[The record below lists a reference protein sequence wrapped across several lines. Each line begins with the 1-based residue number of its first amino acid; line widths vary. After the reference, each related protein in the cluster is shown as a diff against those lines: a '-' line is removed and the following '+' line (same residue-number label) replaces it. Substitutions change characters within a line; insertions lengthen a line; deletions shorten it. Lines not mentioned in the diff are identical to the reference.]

1 MKSDAKI
8 ALVTL
13 ALIVLVIVAYVVFVP
28 AKAVTSTAGTP
39 APGTTTPGTSTPGTS
54 APAATPSVTMARLEA
69 TGTQNDAADA
79 TVASAVQPAGERTT
93 AAEPANPTT
102 SPGSTSLTAAIT
114 PAAAHAAATQPA
126 ALTVTAAPAA
136 GTPPVGTSPSVNA
149 DPYPAGPSVTPIAS
163 PTAAPAAAPAAAGGN
178 VDWEGVLRGARS
190 VENARV
196 ASSTVTASTVT
207 APSGVSTASP
217 NTSGPQVSLGTPPAG
232 QPLVGS
238 AVSNLPTSTAATFT
252 GGTYTIG
259 RGDTL
264 STVAQKAYG
273 SAALWPHIARA
284 NPEVN
289 PNRLKLGTVLR
300 IPDVA
305 TVRGASASLPAE
317 STTTSGSSL
326 VVDPAREYQIVS
338 GDSLEK
344 ISRKLYGDASKVN
357 AIYDLNRE
365 VIGAD
370 PARLRVR
377 TVLKLPTPPT
387 AAR

>member
-28 AKAVTSTAGTP
+28 AKPASPAGSSPTAALPTP
-39 APGTTTPGTSTPGTS
+39 AANVT
-54 APAATPSVTMARLEA
+54 APAQTPA
-69 TGTQNDAADA
+69 DIADA
-79 TVASAVQPAGERTT
+79 TVASAVQPTAVETVTATT
-93 AAEPANPTT
+93 VP
-102 SPGSTSLTAAIT
+102 SVLT
-114 PAAAHAAATQPA
+114 PAAAIDPAVTAPSTQPA
-126 ALTVTAAPAA
+126 ALTVTAAPSAGVPAA
-136 GTPPVGTSPSVNA
+136 VAPMTDTPASGTGATL
-149 DPYPAGPSVTPIAS
+149 
-163 PTAAPAAAPAAAGGN
+163 AAPAASTLTAPAAPAPVAGN
-178 VDWEGVLRGARS
+178 VDWEGVLRGAKS
-190 VENARV
+190 IEDARV
-196 ASSTVTASTVT
+196 ASSTVATSATPAVT
-207 APSGVSTASP
+207 PA
-217 NTSGPQVSLGTPPAG
+217 SGPQVSLGSPPAG

-238 AVSNLPTSTAATFT
+238 SVTGATPAAFT

-305 TVRGASASLPAE
+305 TVKGATASLPAE
-317 STTTSGSSL
+317 PTTTSGSSL

-357 AIYDLNRE
+357 AIYDLNRD

-377 TVLKLPTPPT
+377 TVLKLPAPPT